1 MEEDTPMH
9 RSPTRGRR
17 SARLSVVLAAGLALT
32 ACGGADDG
40 GGGDSAGGTTSLSV
54 GYFPLVHTASVV
66 NADEHDLFTAEGL
79 DVTLATTA
87 GGAQA
92 IPALIAGEFDIT
104 YGNYTS
110 VFLGAQQGLPL
121 QLVAGNDLGGDDH
134 SVLVAGDSPIQEPA
148 DLAGKRIAV
157 NNLLNIG
164 TVAINTVLEDA
175 GVDSGS
181 VTYVELPLPD
191 MQPALERGDVDAI
204 WQVEPF
210 QASAL
215 AAGDRIVLPMFA
227 GPTEGM
233 PVAGWVTTK
242 EFAQENPE
250 AVAAFQRALE
260 ASMAELQD
268 DRARL
273 VELVPTYTQVPA
285 EVVEQVAMPTWSADL
300 DTERLQ
306 DIADYMLQYELIDEE
321 FDVSTIT
328 GG

>member
-1 MEEDTPMH
+1 MH

-17 SARLSVVLAAGLALT
+17 PAGLSVLLAAGLALT
-32 ACGGADDG
+32 ACGGSDDAG
-40 GGGDSAGGTTSLSV
+40 GGESADGTTALSV

-66 NADEHDLFTAEGL
+66 NADEHDLFAAEGL

-121 QLVAGNDLGGDDH
+121 QLVAGNDIGGDDH
-134 SVLVAGDSPIQEPA
+134 SVLVTGDSPIQTPA
-148 DLAGKRIAV
+148 DLAGKSIAV

-164 TVAINTVLEDA
+164 TVAINTVLADA
-175 GVDSGS
+175 GVDPGS

-210 QASAL
+210 QANAL

-227 GPTEGM
+227 GPTEGL

-242 EFAQENPE
+242 QFAQENPE
-250 AVAAFQRALE
+250 ALEAFQRALE
-260 ASMAELQD
+260 ASMGELQD
-268 DRARL
+268 NRERL

-285 EVVEQVAMPTWSADL
+285 EVVEQVAMPTWTAEL

-306 DIADYMLQYELIDEE
+306 DIADYMLEYELIDEA
-321 FDVSTIT
+321 FDVSTIS
-328 GG
+328 G

>member
-1 MEEDTPMH
+1 VH
-9 RSPTRGRR
+9 RSPTSGRPA
-17 SARLSVVLAAGLALT
+17 ARLSVLGVVLAVAGLALT
-32 ACGGADDG
+32 ACGGSDDG
-40 GGGDSAGGTTSLSV
+40 GGPAADGTTALTV

-66 NADEHDLFTAEGL
+66 NAEEHDLFTAEDL

-92 IPALIAGEFDIT
+92 IPALVAGEFDVT

-110 VFLGAQQGLPL
+110 VFLAAQQGLPL

-134 SVLVAGDSPIQEPA
+134 SVLVAADSPIQEPA

-164 TVAINTVLEDA
+164 TVAINTRLAEF
-175 GVDSGS
+175 GVDPGT
-181 VTYVELPLPD
+181 VTYVELPYPD

-215 AAGDRIVLPMFA
+215 AAGSRIVLPMFA
-227 GPTEGM
+227 GSTEGM

-242 EFAQENPE
+242 EFASENPE
-250 AVAAFQRALE
+250 ALAAFQRALE

-285 EVVEQVAMPTWSADL
+285 EVVEQVAMPTWTADL
-300 DTERLQ
+300 DAGRLQ
-306 DIADYMLQYELIDEE
+306 EIADLMLDYDLIDAE
-321 FDVSTIT
+321 FDVATIT

>member
-1 MEEDTPMH
+1 MH

-17 SARLSVVLAAGLALT
+17 AARLSAVLVAGLALT

-40 GGGDSAGGTTSLSV
+40 GGEAADGTTALSV

-66 NADEHDLFTAEGL
+66 NAEEHDLFAAEDL
-79 DVTLATTA
+79 DVTLSTTA

-92 IPALIAGEFDIT
+92 IPALVAGSFDIT

-110 VFLGAQQGLPL
+110 VFLAAQQGLPL
-121 QLVAGNDLGGDDH
+121 QLVAGNDIGGDDH
-134 SVLVAGDSPIQEPA
+134 SVLVAADSPIQGPA

-164 TVAINTVLEDA
+164 TVAINTRLAEA
-175 GVDSGS
+175 GVDPGT
-181 VTYVELPLPD
+181 VTYVELALPD

-215 AAGDRIVLPMFA
+215 AAGSRIVLPMFA

-250 AVAAFQRALE
+250 ALAGFQRALE

-285 EVVEQVAMPTWSADL
+285 DVVEQVAMPTWTAEL
-300 DTERLQ
+300 ETERLQ
-306 DIADYMLQYELIDEE
+306 DIADYMLEYDLIDAE
-321 FDVSTIT
+321 FDVGTIT

>member
-1 MEEDTPMH
+1 MH
-9 RSPTRGRR
+9 RSPTRARR
-17 SARLSVVLAAGLALT
+17 PARLSVVLAAGLVLT
-32 ACGGADDG
+32 ACGGSDGAG
-40 GGGDSAGGTTSLSV
+40 GGGGESAEGTTALSV

-66 NADEHDLFTAEGL
+66 NAEEHDLFAAEDL
-79 DVTLATTA
+79 DVTLATTS

-92 IPALIAGEFDIT
+92 IPALVSGEFDIT

-110 VFLGAQQGLPL
+110 VFLAAQQGLPL
-121 QLVAGNDLGGDDH
+121 QLVAGNDIGGDDH
-134 SVLVAGDSPIQEPA
+134 SVLVTGDSPIQGPA

-164 TVAINTVLEDA
+164 TVAINTVLADA
-175 GVDSGS
+175 GVDPGS
-181 VTYVELPLPD
+181 VTYIELPLPD

-210 QASAL
+210 QANAL

-242 EFAQENPE
+242 QFAQENPE
-250 AVAAFQRALE
+250 ALEAFQRALE

-285 EVVEQVAMPTWSADL
+285 EVVEQVAMPTWTAEL

-306 DIADYMLQYELIDEE
+306 EIADYMLEYELIDAE

>member
-40 GGGDSAGGTTSLSV
+40 GGESAGGTTSLSV

-66 NADEHDLFTAEGL
+66 NADEHGLFTAEGL

-242 EFAQENPE
+242 EFAQQNPE

>member
-1 MEEDTPMH
+1 MH
-9 RSPTRGRR
+9 RFPTRARR
-17 SARLSVVLAAGLALT
+17 SARLSVVLAAGLALS
-32 ACGGADDG
+32 ACGGAEDG
-40 GGGDSAGGTTSLSV
+40 GGQAPDGTTALTV

-66 NADEHDLFTAEGL
+66 NAEEHDLFTAEGL
-79 DVTLATTA
+79 DVTLATTS

-92 IPALIAGEFDIT
+92 IPALIAGEFDVT

-110 VFLGAQQGLPL
+110 VFLAAQQGLPL
-121 QLVAGNDLGGDDH
+121 QLVAGNDVGGDDH
-134 SVLVAGDSPIQEPA
+134 SVLVAADSPIQGPA

-164 TVAINTVLEDA
+164 TVAINTRLAEA
-175 GVDSGS
+175 GVDPGA

-227 GPTEGM
+227 GSTEGM
-233 PVAGWVTTK
+233 PVAGWVTTR
-242 EFAQENPE
+242 EFATENPE
-250 AVAAFQRALE
+250 ALEAFQRALE
-260 ASMAELQD
+260 ASMGELQD

-285 EVVEQVAMPTWSADL
+285 DVVEQVAMPTWTADL

-306 DIADYMLQYELIDEE
+306 EIADRMLEYELIDAE

-328 GG
+328 GS